1 VVVILVVFFF
11 LKPSDSFQSNP
22 PHLVEDPLRFIL
34 SGVIR
39 LKRLFI
45 FFHAKENEPKES
57 ARVPRILRVVDT
69 AGARGNSPRL
79 RQGYGG
85 TQTGPRALIRPH
97 RRCSARDKGD
107 NVNIIKAR

>member
-1 VVVILVVFFF
+1 LIILTIQYQNQKNSTRKILTKSNYFRQIETKDF
-11 LKPSDSFQSNP
+11 L
-22 PHLVEDPLRFIL
+22 
-34 SGVIR
+34 R
-39 LKRLFI
+39 LYQ
-45 FFHAKENEPKES
+45 ENEPKES